1 MKDDRMDE
9 LLIESARDYN
19 EPGAVPRDEMWSRIQ
34 TARAEGA
41 ASLGRAPRQDGPRR
55 LWAWASVGLAAASIL
70 AVGVAIGRHLERPM
84 HPAVIAA
91 KPAGTI
97 PKADSAPHPAGS
109 VTDTTARLATSPD
122 SLINQLREET
132 KRTNR
137 RVRALASADER
148 TTPTT
153 RDRQSDVSERGTRQ
167 QSSDLAYRLV
177 VLQHL
182 AGSEA
187 MITTFRTTAHRGE
200 IDAQLT
206 TWSRELLSTTRLL
219 EASPAS
225 DDPVMKRLLEDLDL
239 VITQIV
245 QYATRGTNSSD
256 ELDLIEQSINK
267 RGVMTKLRST
277 LPARTPASGT

>member
-1 MKDDRMDE
+1 MKDDRMDKM
-9 LLIESARDYN
+9 LIEGARDYN

-34 TARAEGA
+34 AARNART
-41 ASLGRAPRQDGPRR
+41 ASLSGVPTRNGPRR
-55 LWAWASVGLAAASIL
+55 LWVWASIGLAAASIL
-70 AVGVAIGRHLERPM
+70 AIGVVIGRQLERPAL
-84 HPAVIAA
+84 PAVATA
-91 KPAGTI
+91 PVNSTAR
-97 PKADSAPHPAGS
+97 PDSARQSAART
-109 VTDTTARLATSPD
+109 TDTTTRVATSPD
-122 SLINQLREET
+122 SLIDKLHEET
-132 KRTNR
+132 RRTNR
-137 RVRALASADER
+137 RVQALANAD
-148 TTPTT
+148 T
-153 RDRQSDVSERGTRQ
+153 SGTRGRQVAGAARQTGQ

-187 MITTFRTTAHRGE
+187 MITAFRTTAHRGE
-200 IDAQLT
+200 IDAQLA
-206 TWSRELLSTTRLL
+206 TWSRELLSTTRML

-225 DDPVMKRLLEDLDL
+225 DDPMMKRLLEDLEL